1 MPFKK
6 RVHIPE
12 RFYHIVTRGNRR
24 DPLFRDED
32 DFQAF
37 LHILY
42 QIHEKYP
49 FEIASFCLMNNHYHL
64 QLRSKKISLSKIM
77 GLINKRYANYYNTKY
92 RLTGHVYEKRF
103 YDKFIAS
110 KEGMLEVSRYIH
122 LNPVE
127 ARMVKLPEH
136 YPWSSYKYYKNEHL
150 TAPGFINLSSL
161 LDYYEGASWEKRER
175 YCSSLTLDREG
186 RASSEFN

>member
-6 RVHIPE
+6 RVHIPD

-24 DPLFRDED
+24 DALFRNEE

-37 LHILY
+37 LHILN
-42 QIHEKYP
+42 QIYEKYP
-49 FEIASFCLMNNHYHL
+49 FEIASFCLMTNHYHL
-64 QLRSKKISLSKIM
+64 QLRSKKVSLSKIM

-103 YDKFIAS
+103 YDKVVDS

-127 ARMVKLPEH
+127 ARMVKRPEH
-136 YPWSSYKYYKNEHL
+136 YPWSSFNFYKSDKL
-150 TAPGFINLSSL
+150 IAPVFMNVSSL
-161 LDYYEGASWEKRER
+161 LDYYEGGLLQRREK
-175 YCSSLTLDREG
+175 YCSSVNL
-186 RASSEFN
+186 